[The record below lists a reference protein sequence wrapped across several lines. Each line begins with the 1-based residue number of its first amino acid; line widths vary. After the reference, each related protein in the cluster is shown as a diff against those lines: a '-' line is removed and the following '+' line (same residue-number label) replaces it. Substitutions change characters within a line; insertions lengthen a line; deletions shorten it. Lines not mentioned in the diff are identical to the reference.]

1 MAVIILDP
9 ATVLRA
15 LATARDAEFLA
26 AGFLGQIE
34 LVQMRIGAQWARNIA
49 ATAPVWRTIVI
60 KDTWG
65 SMTVAQKG
73 GASLRATIAGAGAAG
88 IIVISIAVAVG
99 VYVSL
104 GAGYYEA
111 RQRVRARGFMTG
123 YSRGFSAGV
132 LNWKWPMAASRFIA
146 RRPYLNAMDQNAG
159 QMEAA
164 ANNEG
169 LFVGFCL
176 GAAAPDEAKK
186 RYRIALR
193 RLARRTDD
201 AAWSRNAERARNEQ
215 IDYLVALAGAG
226 LRHGLFAAE

>member
-1 MAVIILDP
+1 MSILVLDP

-15 LATARDAEFLA
+15 LATTRDAEFLA
-26 AGFLGQIE
+26 ASFLGQIE
-34 LVQMRIGAQWARNIA
+34 LVQARIAAQWARNVA
-49 ATAPVWRTIVI
+49 ASAPIWRTIVI

-65 SMTVAQKG
+65 NVTLASRG
-73 GASLRATIAGAGAAG
+73 GASLRATVAGAGAAG

-99 VYVSL
+99 VYVAL

-111 RQRVRARGFMTG
+111 RKRVRARGFMTG
-123 YSRGFSAGV
+123 YSRGFVMGI
-132 LNWKWPMAASRFIA
+132 LNWKWPTAAARFIA
-146 RRPYLNAMDQNAG
+146 KRPYLNAMDQNAG

-169 LFVGFCL
+169 LFVGYCL
-176 GAAAPDEAKK
+176 GAAAPEEAKK

-201 AAWSRNAERARNEQ
+201 SAWSKNAIIARNQQ
-215 IDYLVALAGAG
+215 IDYVIALAGAG
-226 LRHGLFAAE
+226 VKHGVFTPE